1 MKIIFNVNKKNRKLV
16 LYIDTSVIGGYYD
29 IEFERETKLLFQA
42 VLNNEFDI
50 VYSNITDDELINAPE
65 KVRNLLST
73 IPNSNK
79 TRIELTEDA
88 MQLADAYIAENVV
101 GKTSREDCFHIALAT
116 IYKADVLVSWNFK
129 HIVNVIRI
137 RGYNAVNMK
146 LGYQTIDIRSPKE
159 IIAYE
164 NE

>member
-1 MKIIFNVNKKNRKLV
+1 MKNRKLV

-42 VLNNEFDI
+42 VLNNDFDI

-159 IIAYE
+159 IIIYE
-164 NE
+164 SE

>member
-1 MKIIFNVNKKNRKLV
+1 MKNRKLV

-159 IIAYE
+159 IIVYE

>member
-1 MKIIFNVNKKNRKLV
+1 MKNRKLV
-16 LYIDTSVIGGYYD
+16 LYIDTSVIGGFFD
-29 IEFERETKLLFQA
+29 IEFEKETKLLFQA
-42 VLNNEFDI
+42 IINNQFDI
-50 VYSNITDDELINAPE
+50 VYSSVTEDELINAPE
-65 KVRNLLST
+65 QVQKLLSKV
-73 IPNSNK
+73 PDASK
-79 TRIELTEDA
+79 TRIELTEEA
-88 MQLADAYIAENVV
+88 LQLADTYIAENVV

-159 IIAYE
+159 IIVYE

>member
-1 MKIIFNVNKKNRKLV
+1 LKIIFNVNKKNRKLV

>member
-1 MKIIFNVNKKNRKLV
+1 MKNRKLV

-29 IEFERETKLLFQA
+29 IEFEKETKLLFQA

-116 IYKADVLVSWNFK
+116 IYKADVLVSWS
-129 HIVNVIRI
+129 R
-137 RGYNAVNMK
+137 
-146 LGYQTIDIRSPKE
+146 
-159 IIAYE
+159 
-164 NE
+164 

>member
-1 MKIIFNVNKKNRKLV
+1 MKNRKLV

-42 VLNNEFDI
+42 VLNNDFDI

-137 RGYNAVNMK
+137 RGYNSVNMK

-159 IIAYE
+159 IIIYE

>member
-1 MKIIFNVNKKNRKLV
+1 MKNRKLV

-29 IEFERETKLLFQA
+29 IEFEKETKLLFKA
-42 VLNNEFDI
+42 ILDNEFEI
-50 VYSNITDDELINAPE
+50 VYSDITDAELINAPE

-73 IPNSNK
+73 IPISSK
-79 TRIELTEDA
+79 TRIVLTEEA

-116 IYKADVLVSWNFK
+116 IYKADVLISWNFK

-159 IIAYE
+159 IINYE
-164 NE
+164 NQ

>member
-1 MKIIFNVNKKNRKLV
+1 MKNRKLV

-29 IEFERETKLLFQA
+29 IEFENETKLLFNA
-42 VLNNEFDI
+42 ILNNQFDI
-50 VYSNITDDELINAPE
+50 VYSSVTEDELINAPE
-65 KVRNLLST
+65 QVRELLS
-73 IPNSNK
+73 IVPEANK
-79 TRIELTEDA
+79 TRIELTEEA
-88 MQLADAYIAENVV
+88 FQLADSYIAENVV

-137 RGYNAVNMK
+137 RGYNAVNLK
-146 LGYQTIDIRSPKE
+146 HGYQTIDIRSPKE
-159 IIAYE
+159 IIIYE

>member
-1 MKIIFNVNKKNRKLV
+1 MKNRKLV

-29 IEFERETKLLFQA
+29 IEFEKETKLLFQA

-50 VYSNITDDELINAPE
+50 VYSNITVDELINAPE
-65 KVRNLLST
+65 KVRNLLSI

-159 IIAYE
+159 IIVYE

>member
-1 MKIIFNVNKKNRKLV
+1 MKNRKLV

-42 VLNNEFDI
+42 VLNNDFDI

-159 IIAYE
+159 IIIYE